1 MLPIHHVQVKK
12 AKRVL
17 AQAFVE
23 LPSKDEYPDYY
34 ELIKKPMDLRMIL
47 ERIDEQQYRRWE
59 NFERDMLT
67 LFENAKAYNEEGSP
81 IYVDA
86 MALEAVFR
94 AQPRNASDQRAQ
106 DAQRVQKL
114 YEAPETSN
122 GDYKRRRSS
131 SGRGDGPSGE
141 PAMAPPAKKTA
152 PTKVRAD
159 RSLPLIRWYILQ
171 VRRTPYL
178 KSTEAIQG

>member
-59 NFERDMLT
+59 NCALVAT
-67 LFENAKAYNEEGSP
+67 IS
-81 IYVDA
+81 VCSVCSVCTA
-86 MALEAVFR
+86 MRLLV
-94 AQPRNASDQRAQ
+94 SH
-106 DAQRVQKL
+106 
-114 YEAPETSN
+114 
-122 GDYKRRRSS
+122 RRC
-131 SGRGDGPSGE
+131 
-141 PAMAPPAKKTA
+141 
-152 PTKVRAD
+152 
-159 RSLPLIRWYILQ
+159 
-171 VRRTPYL
+171 
-178 KSTEAIQG
+178 